1 MLHGAKRTKPDLDD
15 ALDFVHTTEKMPEKP
30 SFFDDEKTMAKST
43 NIASNIN
50 QKIIRAAVE
59 K

>member
-1 MLHGAKRTKPDLDD
+1 MVRNGQGRTWTMPWI
-15 ALDFVHTTEKMPEKP
+15 FVHTTEKMPEKP
-30 SFFDDEKTMAKST
+30 SFFDDEKAMAKST